1 MLIVVQLIAPGCAQ
15 PRVGVGVNESVRA
28 FRREHVRNRT
38 CDIQL
43 LSLLTFSYLD
53 EKDSNEKKK
62 TGHSN
67 PPCPRKPHPIER
79 ANSALLVQHGSPY
92 PPPGMDSRAA
102 QVVMVGRIGA
112 VAT

>member
-1 MLIVVQLIAPGCAQ
+1 M
-15 PRVGVGVNESVRA
+15 
-28 FRREHVRNRT
+28 
-38 CDIQL
+38 
-43 LSLLTFSYLD
+43 
-53 EKDSNEKKK
+53 KK
-62 TGHSN
+62 TVHSN